1 MKKKYNA
8 FTLAEGATH
17 AGMSKNYGKIAFTLA
32 EVLITLGIIGVVASV
47 TIPAIINNH
56 RSQALK
62 ASFLKTYSL
71 LANATELAK
80 IDLNLFSVEK
90 EFSDEFAEALQK
102 RLNVTDIK
110 TNLRFYPYINKHKA
124 INYSNTTPFNSCLN
138 SKNTKEYILN
148 NGASYCVADGGGFAG
163 ADKDLGYVIGFD
175 TNGPYK
181 GPNRAGYD
189 VFDVRFNSD
198 SIEPY
203 YFEKTLN
210 YCTKTN
216 NPDAS
221 NDWYG
226 TGGGFSHQSNG
237 RFCAYWALKDV
248 NPDKRDTSYW
258 KSLY

>member
-1 MKKKYNA
+1 MKKKYN
-8 FTLAEGATH
+8 
-17 AGMSKNYGKIAFTLA
+17 AFTLA
-32 EVLITLGIIGVVASV
+32 EVLITLGIIGVVASL
-47 TIPAIINNH
+47 TMPAIINNH

-102 RLNVTDIK
+102 RLQVTDVK
-110 TNLRFYPYINKHKA
+110 TQLRFGNSKNKA
-124 INYSNTTPFNSCLN
+124 MNYSNTTAFNICFNGKN
-138 SKNTKEYILN
+138 SKEYILN
-148 NGASYCVADGGGFAG
+148 NGASYCIRDGGNIGNLG
-163 ADKDLGYVIGFD
+163 NLGYVIGFD

-181 GPNRAGYD
+181 GPNKGGYD
-189 VFDVRFNSD
+189 IFEVRFNND

-203 YFEKTLN
+203 YSSESLN

-237 RFCAYWALKDV
+237 RFCAYFALMDI
-248 NPDKRDTSYW
+248 NPDKRNTSYW